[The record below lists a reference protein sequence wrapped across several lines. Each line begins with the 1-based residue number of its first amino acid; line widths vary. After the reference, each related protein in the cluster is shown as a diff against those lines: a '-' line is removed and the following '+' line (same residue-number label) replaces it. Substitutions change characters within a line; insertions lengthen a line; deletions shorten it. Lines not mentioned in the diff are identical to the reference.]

1 MTQPCKRG
9 LRTLHRIPAVKLLGV
24 IVLEVLLPVRS
35 TVRWVT
41 AAPSQALS
49 KAPRTSMWI
58 VAPLGPVVPDDEPQD
73 DLAAS

>member
-24 IVLEVLLPVRS
+24 IVLDVLLPVRS
-35 TVRWVT
+35 SVRWVT
-41 AAPSQALS
+41 GVPSKALS

-58 VAPLGPVVPDDEPQD
+58 VPTVGPAMPDDDPKD
-73 DLAAS
+73 HLAAS